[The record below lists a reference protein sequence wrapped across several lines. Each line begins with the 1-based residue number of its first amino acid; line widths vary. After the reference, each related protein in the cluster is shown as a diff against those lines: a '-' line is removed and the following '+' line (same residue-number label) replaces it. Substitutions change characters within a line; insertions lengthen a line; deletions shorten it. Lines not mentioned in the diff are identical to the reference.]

1 MWVSVAK
8 ATEMA
13 PETARVVRVAGLEL
27 ALVQTT
33 AGLFAMDNTCPHS
46 GGPLGEGLVQGNT
59 VTCPLHGWQFDCKSG
74 KCLTE
79 KRPAQKRYA
88 VTIEKDQI
96 LVEVPDVPAMPAEG
110 KKPTTSEWTV
120 VASVSDLAPGNVRKV
135 QAGGMTLALV
145 CTGEGLH
152 AVDNLCPHEGGS
164 IGEGSV
170 EEGTV
175 SCPLHNYK
183 FDCKTGKCVT
193 DARLRV
199 PVYETKIEHSKIW
212 VRVAATPPIAA
223 SANTP
228 EDPAKKKSAAEIWK
242 TIKHGI
248 DCWDDILRFARE
260 NTPMSRLEEPELERM
275 KWYGYFYRKNND
287 LDHYMVRIRIPGC
300 EMTSEQARTIAFVAY
315 ESGYSIVDVT
325 TRGNMQVQG
334 LTIDKLPG
342 IRAVLEKVGLTS
354 RQSGHDNIR
363 NITSHPFSGIDPEEL
378 IDTHELARQI
388 QGMIVGSREFSD
400 LPRKFNIA
408 LTGRTDPQGHAWT
421 QDISYVA
428 AWGPE
433 GRVGFQFLIGGNQGQ
448 SPKIAWHIPVFIPPE
463 QALDVTAATLRTFR
477 ELGYRH
483 NRHQVRFRFLID
495 RLGPDQV
502 LLEIEKRLGY
512 SLQRFPKSPPKPSG
526 EENFIGW
533 FPQKQQGLWAVG
545 ICVPVGRLTWDQF
558 EGLAVIAQQ
567 YGSGTLRTTYDQ
579 NLIIPGIPAAQRQAV
594 GYAIARYGL
603 TFEPD
608 PVTRNMVACTG
619 KQFCNLAVTETKG
632 YAYQLIET
640 LRHRKVQLHGINIH
654 MSGCPSS
661 CATSYTA
668 DIGLKGMRVRR
679 DLRVLDAF
687 NIYLG
692 GGLSDDVQ
700 MGILY
705 KTLIP
710 VGELPDELEKV
721 VRDFYLHRR
730 DGETFSKYWRN
741 KLKGHKALPAKEALP
756 KWQCSRCGHLHVA
769 QDPPPFCPLCAALRA
784 TFVPAPEGGES
795 QSTGPAVTQAAV
807 PVNGSPTPKPVGPP
821 IWVCTSCGQKH
832 VGEEPPDLCLV
843 CGVTKKDFQLRGA
856 GTVLVAK
863 KPSGKRILIIGGSIG
878 GHTAAHTARRLDQDA
893 QITLI
898 TEDQYSFYNRLSLTR
913 FLSEEVERVE
923 LFDYKPEWYE
933 DNQIEVLT
941 NTRVIGLNAAER
953 MATLSEGRELAYDAC
968 ILTHGSSANA
978 PPFYRADLP
987 GVYLLRTLDDV
998 EGIIACIHPG
1008 TKVAVIGGGVL
1019 GLEAAYGILKRGG
1032 SVQVFELFPHLM
1044 PRQLDQAAAALF
1056 TEMVKEKGIEPY
1068 VGVSVKEILGKES
1081 AEGLTLADGRGFAA
1095 DLIVVS
1101 TGIKPNIHWVKRSG
1115 IRCNRG
1121 VLVDDRLQTSADSV
1135 YAAGDVVEWRGQV
1148 IGLWTNAIEQ
1158 AKVAATNAI
1167 GKISFFQGFLP
1178 VTILKCLGI
1187 QLVSIGEIEEVGD
1200 NITSKLKY
1208 DSKART
1214 YRRVVYRNGLPIGGI
1229 LLGTSSGMGDMRKLI
1244 ENGLEL
1250 EKLTRKVVPD
1260 EALQAA

>member
-1 MWVSVAK
+1 MWISVAK

-33 AGLFAMDNTCPHS
+33 AGLFAMDNTFPPS
-46 GGPLGEGLVQGNT
+46 GGPLGEGLVKGNT
-59 VTCPLHGWQFDCKSG
+59 FTCPLHVFQFECKSV

-79 KRPAQKRYA
+79 KRPAQQRYA

-96 LVEVPDVPAMPAEG
+96 LVEIPDVTATPAKG

-135 QAGGMTLALV
+135 QARGVTLALV
-145 CTGEGLH
+145 CTGEALH

-164 IGEGSV
+164 IGEGSL

-193 DARLRV
+193 DPRLCV
-199 PVYETKIEHSKIW
+199 PVYETKIEHGKIW

-242 TIKHGI
+242 TVKHGI

-260 NTPMSRLEEPELERM
+260 NTSMSRLEEPELERM

-300 EMTSEQARTIAFVAY
+300 EMTAEQARTIAFVAY

-378 IDTHELARQI
+378 IDTRELARQI
-388 QGMIVGSREFSD
+388 QEMIVGSREFSD

-502 LLEIEKRLGY
+502 LLEIEKRLSY

-545 ICVPVGRLTWDQF
+545 ICVPVGRLTWDQS

-567 YGSGTLRTTYDQ
+567 YGWGTLRTTYDQ

-640 LRHRKVQLHGINIH
+640 LRHRKIQLHGINIH

-710 VGELPDELEKV
+710 VDELPDELAKV

-784 TFVPAPEGGES
+784 TFVPAPEGGET

-807 PVNGSPTPKPVGPP
+807 PVNGPPTPKPVGPP
-821 IWVCTSCGQKH
+821 VWVCTSCGQKH
-832 VGEEPPDLCLV
+832 VGEEPPDLCFV
-843 CGVTKKDFQLRGA
+843 CGVTRKDFQLGGA

-863 KPSGKRILIIGGSIG
+863 KSSGKRILIVGGSIG
-878 GHTAAHTARRLDQDA
+878 GHTAAHTARQLDPDA

-898 TEDQYSFYNRLSLTR
+898 AEEQYSFYNRLSLTR

-933 DNQIEVLT
+933 GNQIEVLT
-941 NTRVIGLNAAER
+941 DTRVIGLNTAER
-953 MATLSEGRELAYDAC
+953 TATLSEGRELAYDAC
-968 ILTHGSSANA
+968 ILTHGSSANT

-987 GVYLLRTLDDV
+987 GVYLLRTLGDMD
-998 EGIIACIHPG
+998 GIIARIHPG

-1032 SVQVFELFPHLM
+1032 SVQVFELLPHLM
-1044 PRQLDQAAAALF
+1044 PHQLDQAAAALF

-1158 AKVAATNAI
+1158 AKVAATNAV
-1167 GKISFFQGFLP
+1167 GKISLFQGFLP

-1229 LLGTSSGMGDMRKLI
+1229 SLGTSSGMGDMRKLI

>member
-79 KRPAQKRYA
+79 KRPAQQRYA

-96 LVEVPDVPAMPAEG
+96 LVEVPDVPATPAEG

-135 QAGGMTLALV
+135 QAGGVTLALV

-175 SCPLHNYK
+175 SCPLHNFK

-193 DARLRV
+193 DARLQV
-199 PVYETKIEHSKIW
+199 PVYETKIEQGKIW

-223 SANTP
+223 SANTL

-242 TIKHGI
+242 TVKHGI

-260 NTPMSRLEEPELERM
+260 NTSMSRLEEPELERM

-378 IDTHELARQI
+378 IDTRELARQI

-408 LTGRTDPQGHAWT
+408 LIGRTDPQGHAWT
-421 QDISYVA
+421 QDISFVA

-533 FPQKQQGLWAVG
+533 FPQKQQGLCAVG

-579 NLIIPGIPAAQRQAV
+579 NLIIPGIPAAQIGRA
-594 GYAIARYGL
+594 
-603 TFEPD
+603 
-608 PVTRNMVACTG
+608 
-619 KQFCNLAVTETKG
+619 
-632 YAYQLIET
+632 
-640 LRHRKVQLHGINIH
+640 
-654 MSGCPSS
+654 S
-661 CATSYTA
+661 C
-668 DIGLKGMRVRR
+668 R
-679 DLRVLDAF
+679 
-687 NIYLG
+687 
-692 GGLSDDVQ
+692 
-700 MGILY
+700 
-705 KTLIP
+705 
-710 VGELPDELEKV
+710 
-721 VRDFYLHRR
+721 
-730 DGETFSKYWRN
+730 
-741 KLKGHKALPAKEALP
+741 
-756 KWQCSRCGHLHVA
+756 
-769 QDPPPFCPLCAALRA
+769 
-784 TFVPAPEGGES
+784 
-795 QSTGPAVTQAAV
+795 
-807 PVNGSPTPKPVGPP
+807 
-821 IWVCTSCGQKH
+821 
-832 VGEEPPDLCLV
+832 
-843 CGVTKKDFQLRGA
+843 
-856 GTVLVAK
+856 
-863 KPSGKRILIIGGSIG
+863 
-878 GHTAAHTARRLDQDA
+878 
-893 QITLI
+893 
-898 TEDQYSFYNRLSLTR
+898 
-913 FLSEEVERVE
+913 ERV
-923 LFDYKPEWYE
+923 
-933 DNQIEVLT
+933 
-941 NTRVIGLNAAER
+941 
-953 MATLSEGRELAYDAC
+953 
-968 ILTHGSSANA
+968 
-978 PPFYRADLP
+978 
-987 GVYLLRTLDDV
+987 
-998 EGIIACIHPG
+998 
-1008 TKVAVIGGGVL
+1008 
-1019 GLEAAYGILKRGG
+1019 
-1032 SVQVFELFPHLM
+1032 
-1044 PRQLDQAAAALF
+1044 
-1056 TEMVKEKGIEPY
+1056 
-1068 VGVSVKEILGKES
+1068 
-1081 AEGLTLADGRGFAA
+1081 
-1095 DLIVVS
+1095 
-1101 TGIKPNIHWVKRSG
+1101 
-1115 IRCNRG
+1115 
-1121 VLVDDRLQTSADSV
+1121 
-1135 YAAGDVVEWRGQV
+1135 
-1148 IGLWTNAIEQ
+1148 
-1158 AKVAATNAI
+1158 
-1167 GKISFFQGFLP
+1167 
-1178 VTILKCLGI
+1178 
-1187 QLVSIGEIEEVGD
+1187 
-1200 NITSKLKY
+1200 
-1208 DSKART
+1208 
-1214 YRRVVYRNGLPIGGI
+1214 
-1229 LLGTSSGMGDMRKLI
+1229 
-1244 ENGLEL
+1244 
-1250 EKLTRKVVPD
+1250 
-1260 EALQAA
+1260 